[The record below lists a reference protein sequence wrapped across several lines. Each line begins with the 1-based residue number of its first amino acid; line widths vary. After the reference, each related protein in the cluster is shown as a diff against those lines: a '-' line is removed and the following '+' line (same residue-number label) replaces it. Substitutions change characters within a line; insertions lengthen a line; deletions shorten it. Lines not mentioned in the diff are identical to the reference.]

1 MLPKNRHVGYVRA
14 VPTLPKSL
22 PSSLPAPLLTKAEI
36 FEKRKT
42 VHSSF
47 LITVNT
53 NKVPRDQEHNI
64 GLSNG
69 LYDAYEK
76 IFGNPNQP
84 RSDEEDIRT
93 WKKLLV
99 PLSPNAK
106 KVQDNDGNEDSFSDI
121 IKYNLIRDIKS
132 SASVEIGEKAKGGR
146 NHMHIVFSITH
157 KSRLHIDWRFIR
169 DVFRE
174 ELEPF
179 GVTNPMVNIHGF
191 SNSEQSALDY
201 VWKKFHEKN

>member
-1 MLPKNRHVGYVRA
+1 MSNVPKNRHVGYVRNI
-14 VPTLPKSL
+14 PSL
-22 PSSLPAPLLTKAEI
+22 GKAPAPPPQPVALTKGEI
-36 FEKRKT
+36 FEKRKL

-53 NKVPRDQEHNI
+53 NKVPRSDEHNI

-69 LYDAYEK
+69 LYDAYER
-76 IFGNPNQP
+76 IFGNPNVP

-93 WKKLLV
+93 WRKLLV
-99 PLSPNAK
+99 PLSQGAK
-106 KVQDNDGNEDSFSDI
+106 KVQDNDGTEDSFSDI
-121 IKYNLIRDIKS
+121 IKYNLIKEIKS
-132 SASVEIGEKAKGGR
+132 SSSVEVGTHKKGGR
-146 NHMHIVFSITH
+146 SHMHIVFSISH
-157 KSRLHIDWRFIR
+157 KSRLHVNWKFIR
-169 DVFRE
+169 EIFKE

-201 VWKKFHEKN
+201 VWKTFH

>member
-1 MLPKNRHVGYVRA
+1 MLQNRHVGYSRN

-22 PSSLPAPLLTKAEI
+22 PKNLPAPLLTTAEKY
-36 FEKRKT
+36 EQRKT

-69 LYDAYEK
+69 LYDAYER
-76 IFGNPNQP
+76 IFGNPNVT
-84 RSDEEDIRT
+84 RSQEEDIRT

-99 PLSPNAK
+99 PLSPGAK
-106 KVQDNDGNEDSFSDI
+106 KVQENNGQEDSFSDI
-121 IKYNLIRDIKS
+121 IKYNLIKDIKS

-146 NHMHIVFSITH
+146 SHMHIVFSITH
-157 KSRLHIDWRFIR
+157 KSRLHINWRFIR
-169 DVFRE
+169 DTFAQ
-174 ELEPF
+174 ELQPF
-179 GVTNPMVNIHGF
+179 GVSNPMVNIHGF
-191 SNSEQSALDY
+191 SNTEQSALDY
-201 VWKKFHEKN
+201 VWKKFH